1 MRRILYVFLVLS
13 LCLPAA
19 AAHTLPVQAAPHA
32 EAPSP
37 YDLIADVN
45 SLRAVYGLP
54 ALEVNGYLMSSSQSY
69 ASYLISSGQT
79 GHYADG
85 TPDSRA
91 ANAGYPLKAGVDI
104 QECWAAQYSNPNSS
118 TAVYEQW
125 NDDEH
130 MAVMLHPN
138 ATSMGAGTA
147 QGSDGRTIFILD
159 VAVDFN
165 SPPAKGT
172 PLPTRNPN
180 DTPIPG
186 IATKSTRQYI
196 NPVITSTPN
205 PDGRVVHVVN
215 PGEAVWSIASAY
227 NIEIQDLIRMNNLAA
242 TPVIFPGQ
250 KLVINPGPTITPTAS
265 ATPTAGPPTA
275 TLRPTSTRLPPR
287 PTRTLSVTHT
297 PTPAPELEIGMNRR
311 TIGLGLI
318 VVCSIGLVIVFLSGL
333 LGRKKKQE

>member
-1 MRRILYVFLVLS
+1 MRRILYVFLLIS

-19 AAHTLPVQAAPHA
+19 MAQSTPVQAAPRA
-32 EAPSP
+32 DVPSP

-45 SLRAVYGLP
+45 ALRATYGLAP
-54 ALEVNGYLMSSSQSY
+54 LETNGYLMTSAQGY
-69 ASYLISSGQT
+69 AEYLISTGES
-79 GHYADG
+79 GHYANG

-91 ANAGYPLKAGVDI
+91 ANAGYSLAAGVDI
-104 QECWAAQYSNPNSS
+104 QECWAAQYSNPQSS

-138 ATSMGAGTA
+138 ATSVGAGTA
-147 QGSDGRTIFILD
+147 QGKDGRTIFILD
-159 VAVDFN
+159 VSVNFN
-165 SPPAKGT
+165 NPPGKGT
-172 PLPTRNPN
+172 VVPTRDPN

-186 IATKSTRQYI
+186 FTPQTTRVYV
-196 NPVITSTPN
+196 NPVVTSTPN

-215 PGEAVWSIASAY
+215 PGEALWSIANAY
-227 NIEIQDLIRMNNLAA
+227 NVELQDLIKINNLAA

-250 KLVINPGPTITPTAS
+250 KLVINPGPTVTPTAS

-275 TLRPTSTRLPPR
+275 TLRPTSTRKPPR
-287 PTRTLSVTHT
+287 PTRTLEAT
-297 PTPAPELEIGMNRR
+297 PTATPEPVVGMNRR
-311 TIGLGLI
+311 TIGLGMI

-333 LGRKKKQE
+333 LGKKKKQE